1 MDPTLG
7 EEEEEEEEEEVMRD
21 SGNGGRQDA
30 ILSVAC
36 MQRHAN
42 CRAQE
47 GPSATQVAARR
58 WQDCYG
64 SNM

>member
-7 EEEEEEEEEEVMRD
+7 EEEEEEEEEEEVMRD

-36 MQRHAN
+36 ILLPAVFFYDTGR
-42 CRAQE
+42 
-47 GPSATQVAARR
+47 G
-58 WQDCYG
+58 
-64 SNM
+64 